1 MLYTR
6 KGDDGTTRDFLVKD
20 KQRLSKGSLRTEALG
35 SLDEIN
41 SFSGLVKLESNKKW
55 KIIGKNISEIIAK
68 VQNDLFI
75 IQVEVAGAGKCIEQN
90 KIKEMEELIDSI
102 EKLMPPIKTFF
113 ISGGIRL
120 STYLDISRTLAR
132 KAERSVVRAIEHKDL
147 KIGHDT
153 LSYLNRLS
161 SLLYALARFV
171 NFKSKVREQAPSY

>member
-20 KQRLSKGSLRTEALG
+20 KRRLSKGSWRTEALG
-35 SLDEIN
+35 SLDEVN
-41 SFSGLVKLESNKKW
+41 SFLGLVKLQGNKKW
-55 KIIGKNISEIIAK
+55 KILGKNISQIINI

-75 IQVEVAGAGKCIEQN
+75 IQAEVAGAEKSIEQK
-90 KIKEMEELIDSI
+90 KIKEMEELIDLI

-113 ISGGIRL
+113 ISGGIEL

-147 KIGHDT
+147 KISADT
-153 LSYLNRLS
+153 LGYLNRLS

-171 NFKSKVREQAPSY
+171 NFKSRVREQAPFY